1 MQFCERPV
9 ESLEEKKKKMT
20 QEEEKVE
27 ELAEKVRRGELTPKQ
42 VGQEMEK
49 RGLLA
54 HAGELLPG
62 MYSVTGLIIWGLLC
76 FFPPILT
83 EVFEITL
90 PTFLTQQ
97 PEIVFPTPIRW
108 AAVIL
113 FLGLF
118 YFFGYSAYVRK
129 RKGGGTEEHTVFVV
143 KEGPYGIVRHPEF
156 LGVFLQ
162 AVTGLIILSPMIPFN
177 FLILLGDLV
186 LFVGIFLQ
194 SRKEE
199 WFNVLKWGD
208 KYRRYQKEVPRF
220 NFVLGLW
227 RWAKRRNKQGSEVD
241 SLNS

>member
-1 MQFCERPV
+1 VQFCERLV

-27 ELAEKVRRGELTPKQ
+27 ELAEKVRRGELTHKE

-54 HAGELLPG
+54 HAGELFPG
-62 MYSVTGLIIWGLLC
+62 MYSVTGLIIWGFLC

-83 EVFEITL
+83 DIFKITL
-90 PTFLTQQ
+90 PAFLTQL
-97 PEIVFPTPIRW
+97 PEIVFPTPIKW
-108 AAVIL
+108 VAAVL
-113 FLGLF
+113 FFSFF

-129 RKGGGTEEHTVFVV
+129 RKGGGTEEHTIFVV

-162 AVTGLIILSPMIPFN
+162 AVTGLIILSPIISFN
-177 FLILLGDLV
+177 FLILLGGLV
-186 LFVGIFLQ
+186 AFVGIFLQ
-194 SRKEE
+194 SRNEE
-199 WFNVLKWGD
+199 RFNVRKWGD
-208 KYRRYQKEVPRF
+208 KYRQYQKEVPRF

-227 RWAKRRNKQGSEVD
+227 RRAKRKNKQGSEI
-241 SLNS
+241 NSSNG